1 MPLLEPDPD
10 ALRPATDGRD
20 PSCDRVPDGR
30 AGGTP
35 GPLRDELTAIL
46 GPGKVLSKV
55 SDLVRY
61 ASDASPYRFVPQ
73 VVVVAEDIDDVSAVL
88 SYAHGRGR
96 EVVFRA
102 AGTSLNG
109 QAQGE
114 DILVDVRKHWA
125 GIEVLDG
132 PRRKAEGTADTADT
146 AGPAHALGSVRAR
159 IRPGTTIVRANATL
173 ARHGRVLGP
182 DPASAIACTV
192 GGVVANN
199 ASGMTAGTTRN
210 SYRTVASLTFVLP
223 SGTVVDTA
231 DPDADDLLAHA
242 EPALCAGLLE
252 IKREIEA
259 DPELT
264 ARIRAKYEIKNTNGY
279 RLDAFL
285 DGATPVRI
293 LRGLMVGSEG
303 TFGFISEVVFDTL
316 PLDRRVSTAL
326 LFFPSLP
333 AAAAAVPRFTEAG
346 ALAVEL
352 MDGNTLRASVGV
364 RGVPADWAGLPKD
377 TAALLVE
384 FRAPDEARQTAYEAA
399 AAEVLDGLSLVA
411 PVASVTNE
419 FTRDPKTITGYWTAR
434 KAFVAAVG
442 GSRPAGTTLIT
453 EDFAVPPARL
463 AEACE
468 ALLELQTRHG
478 FDAAVAGHAAHGNL
492 HFLLAFDA
500 GLRTDVDRYAA
511 FMDEFCRLTVERFD
525 GSLKAEHATGRNI
538 APFLELEWGPKATE
552 LMWRTKQVIDPD
564 GVLAPRIVLNRDPRA
579 HLRGLK
585 TIPKVEPIADPCI
598 ECGFCEPTCPSED
611 LTTTPRQR
619 IVLRREM
626 MRQASGS
633 PVEDGLVEA
642 YGYDAV
648 DTCAGD
654 STCKLAC
661 PVGIDTGALM
671 KDFRQARHSRR
682 EERVAALTARHFG
695 AVEACVRLAVA
706 AADKLGGLLGGGRGS
721 RGGRGGLG
729 DRGSR
734 SGLGEGGARGGFGD
748 GGSRDGLRD
757 GEGRG
762 GLGDDGGPGE
772 RAGRDARG
780 NRGDRVL
787 RAVTRAARRAV
798 RPDLVPEWLPEI
810 PGPASA
816 RLPHT
821 ARVGACAVYY
831 PACVNRIF
839 ASPGDVSLAQ
849 AVVAVSARAG
859 KPVWIP
865 GDVAGTCCATIWHS
879 KGYGTGNELMA
890 NRIVEAAWGWTA
902 GGALPLVVDASSCTL
917 GIAQEVVPY
926 LTADNRRL
934 HQELTVVDSV
944 VWAAEE
950 LLPHLT
956 PHRRVGSA
964 VLHPT
969 CSMSHLGDEAHLLTV
984 AEACADEVVVPDDTG
999 CCAFAGDRGML
1010 HEELTRSATRKE
1022 AAEVTSRTYDA
1033 YLSANR
1039 MCEVGMDHATGR
1051 TYRSVLMELER
1062 ATRPEGA
1069 GGLGGPGGPAGG
1081 PGGPV
1086 STGDT
1091 EDTGPAG
1098 GTRRK

>member
-1 MPLLEPDPD
+1 MPFLEPKPE
-10 ALRPATDGRD
+10 ALRPASRAEG
-20 PSCDRVPDGR
+20 PAHDRVPDR
-30 AGGTP
+30 QATGTP
-35 GPLRDELTAIL
+35 EPLRSELSALL
-46 GPGKVLSKV
+46 GADKVLTKI

-73 VVVVAEDIDDVSAVL
+73 VVVVAEDIDDISAVL
-88 SYAHGRGR
+88 SYAHGRMR

-125 GIEVLDG
+125 GVEVIG
-132 PRRKAEGTADTADT
+132 
-146 AGPAHALGSVRAR
+146 AGEQAR
-159 IRPGTTIVRANATL
+159 IGPGTTVLRANATL

-182 DPASAIACTV
+182 DPASAIACTI

-210 SYRTVASLTFVLP
+210 SYRTVASLTCVLP
-223 SGTVVDTA
+223 TGTVVDTA
-231 DPDADDLLAHA
+231 APDADEQLAHA
-242 EPALCAGLLE
+242 EPALCEGLLA

-259 DPELT
+259 DEELT

-285 DGATPVRI
+285 DGSTPVEI

-316 PLDRRVSTAL
+316 PLDRNVTTAL

-333 AAAAAVPRFTEAG
+333 TAAAAVPLFNEAG
-346 ALAVEL
+346 APAVEL
-352 MDGNTLRASVGV
+352 MDGNTLRASTSVA
-364 RGVPADWAGLPKD
+364 GVPADWAQLPKS

-384 FRAPDEARQTAYEAA
+384 FRAPDEARQAAYEAA
-399 AAEVLDGLSLVA
+399 AAKVVEGLELVA
-411 PVASVTNE
+411 PVASVTNA
-419 FTRDPKTITGYWTAR
+419 FTRDAKTIGDYWKAR
-434 KAFVAAVG
+434 KAFVTAVG
-442 GSRPAGTTLIT
+442 GSRPSGTTLIT
-453 EDFAVPPARL
+453 EDFAVPPSRL
-463 AEACE
+463 ADACE
-468 ALLELQTRHG
+468 ALLELQTLHG

-500 GLRTDVDRYAA
+500 ALPADVERYAA
-511 FMDEFCRLTVERFD
+511 FMDAFCKLTVERFD

-564 GVLAPRIVLNRDPRA
+564 GVLAPRIVLDRDPKA

-585 TIPKVEPIADPCI
+585 TIPKVELIADPCI

-626 MRQASGS
+626 MRQAPGS

-671 KDFRQARHSRR
+671 KDFRHARHSPR
-682 EERVAALTARHFG
+682 EEKAAAVAARNFK
-695 AVEACVRLAVA
+695 AVEAAARVAVA
-706 AADKLGGLLGGGRGS
+706 ASSRISDRLLTT
-721 RGGRGGLG
+721 
-729 DRGSR
+729 
-734 SGLGEGGARGGFGD
+734 
-748 GGSRDGLRD
+748 
-757 GEGRG
+757 
-762 GLGDDGGPGE
+762 
-772 RAGRDARG
+772 
-780 NRGDRVL
+780 
-787 RAVTRAARRAV
+787 VTRAARKAV
-798 RPDLVPEWLPEI
+798 RPDLVPEWLPDI
-810 PGPASA
+810 PGAAA
-816 RLPHT
+816 RKLPRT
-821 ARVGACAVYY
+821 ARVGASAVYY

-839 ASPGDVSLAQ
+839 GSPGDRSLPE

-859 KPVWIP
+859 RPVWIP
-865 GDVAGTCCATIWHS
+865 DDVAGTCCATIWHS
-879 KGYGTGNELMA
+879 KGYDEGNAVMA

-902 GGALPLVVDASSCTL
+902 GGRLPLVVDASSCTL
-917 GIAQEVVPY
+917 GIAHEVVPY
-926 LTADNRRL
+926 LTADNRQL
-934 HQELTVVDSV
+934 HGELTVVDSL
-944 VWAAEE
+944 VWAADE

-956 PHRRVGSA
+956 VHRTVGSA
-964 VLHPT
+964 VVHPT
-969 CSMSHLGDEAHLLTV
+969 CSMSHLGDEAQLRTL
-984 AEACADEVVVPDDTG
+984 AEACADEVLVPDDAG

-1010 HEELTRSATRKE
+1010 HKELTESATRKE
-1022 AAEVTSRTYDA
+1022 AAEVTARAFDA
-1033 YLSANR
+1033 HLSANR

-1051 TYRSVLMELER
+1051 AYYSVLLELER
-1062 ATRPEGA
+1062 ATRP
-1069 GGLGGPGGPAGG
+1069 
-1081 PGGPV
+1081 
-1086 STGDT
+1086 
-1091 EDTGPAG
+1091 
-1098 GTRRK
+1098 